1 MADMLG
7 YKDTGTCIFY
17 IYVHVVH
24 ISRSFQVPRKI
35 FQAHLVC
42 WPSNQKG
49 QKEGEKKSGEKS
61 NPLQFSCLD
70 NPHGQRTE
78 EIPWTENSAGYSPWV
93 ATGHD

>member
-17 IYVHVVH
+17 IHVHVVH

-61 NPLQFSCLD
+61 NPLHLIIMGMEASLLMSYSLEFSYI
-70 NPHGQRTE
+70 T
-78 EIPWTENSAGYSPWV
+78 TSF
-93 ATGHD
+93 